1 MDEEYEGWSPLT
13 DRGDNMSDQAQNL
26 RELMGKSRD
35 LRVISIASGKGGVGK
50 SSIAVNLAITMS
62 RLGVRVLILDADF
75 GLANVDVMLGITTRL
90 DLSYFLRGEKALHEI
105 IQLGH
110 EGVHFISG
118 GSGVNELIN
127 MQEDQLSELL
137 AKIVHINAPVDLIIM
152 DAGAG
157 VSNTIMK
164 VLLASS
170 ETIVVTTSEPTSV
183 LDAYALVK
191 TVVKRDASHPLHVL
205 ANKCENKNEAVSVQT
220 GFVDVC
226 GRHLGKNINP
236 LGLISYNHD
245 FTAAIKRQIPITV
258 SEPYGATTREIDA
271 IARAILNM
279 PNERASYSVLSRVF
293 SRMLGAGRGA
303 AGV

>member
-1 MDEEYEGWSPLT
+1 
-13 DRGDNMSDQAQNL
+13 MSDQASSL
-26 RELMGKSRD
+26 RELMGKTQD
-35 LRVISIASGKGGVGK
+35 IRVISVASGKGGVGK
-50 SSIAVNLAITMS
+50 SSLSVNLAITMS

-90 DLSYFLRGEKALHEI
+90 DLSYFLRGEKTLHEI

-110 EGVHFISG
+110 EGVRFISG

-127 MQEDQLSELL
+127 MNEEQLSQLL
-137 AKIVHINAPVDLIIM
+137 AKIVHLDAPIDLIIM

-157 VSNTIMK
+157 VSSTIMQ

-191 TVVKRDASHPLHVL
+191 TIVKHDASHPLHVL
-205 ANKCENKNEAVSVQT
+205 ANKCENKSEAQNVQT
-220 GFVDVC
+220 GFVNVC

-245 FTAAIKRQIPITV
+245 FTTAIKRQVPITV
-258 SEPYGATTREIDA
+258 SDPYGATARELDV
-271 IARAILNM
+271 IARTILNM
-279 PNERASYSVLSRVF
+279 PSEKTTYSVLSRVF
-293 SRMLGAGRGA
+293 SRMLGVSKGTANA
-303 AGV
+303 